1 MRRTIRKKSD
11 MFHRVLALVKRHPSE
26 VPGYVEAVRQF
37 EERLTRLDLLA
48 TQQEAGNQQA
58 QGSVGQKDV
67 VRGRIEEDYLQHLV
81 RIARAA
87 LPSDPGF
94 RAAFRMPSPRLN
106 RAEFV
111 ARVRAMLAAAANR
124 QQVFIAEGMAET
136 FVADL
141 EALLAEYLGVM
152 EQQVLAAAQRVG
164 AVAELPEVAKELM
177 GLVRRLD
184 GINRKR
190 WQKSPELLAAWLSA
204 KDIGWPH
211 PKPDV
216 DPGEPGSGESAA

>member
-1 MRRTIRKKSD
+1 M
-11 MFHRVLALVKRHPSE
+11 
-26 VPGYVEAVRQF
+26 RQF

-48 TQQEAGNQQA
+48 TQQESGNQQA

-67 VRGRIEEDYLQHLV
+67 VRGRIEEDYLQHRCGSRGRRSV
-81 RIARAA
+81 RSGVPGGLPDAEPAA
-87 LPSDPGF
+87 QPGGV
-94 RAAFRMPSPRLN
+94 RG
-106 RAEFV
+106 
-111 ARVRAMLAAAANR
+111 RVRAMLAAAASR

-211 PKPDV
+211 PKPEV
-216 DPGEPGSGESAA
+216 APGEPGSGESAA